1 MHVTVND
8 QPQQYLGPLTVA
20 ELLERLGLAHRPV
33 AVELNREL
41 VPKSDHGTAWV
52 KDGDC
57 LEVVSL
63 TGGG

>member
-8 QPQQYLGPLTVA
+8 QPQQYPGPLTIA
-20 ELLERLGLAHRPV
+20 ELLERLGLADRPV
-33 AVELNREL
+33 AVELNQEL
-41 VPKSDHGTAWV
+41 VPKSQHGTARV